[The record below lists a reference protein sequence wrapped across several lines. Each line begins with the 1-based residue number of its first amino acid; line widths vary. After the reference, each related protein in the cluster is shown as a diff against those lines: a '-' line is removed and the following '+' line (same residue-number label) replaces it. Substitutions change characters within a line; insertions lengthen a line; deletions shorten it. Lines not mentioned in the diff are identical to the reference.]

1 MIKDKQQEIKQ
12 RIKQLKS
19 DNKPVKTVI
28 SNSNMAFNIAVEL
41 VAGVIVG
48 VIIGIFLDKIF
59 ASKPI
64 FLIICIVLSII
75 AAFRLIWNKYINKD
89 KGIK

>member
-1 MIKDKQQEIKQ
+1 MAKDKRQQELKE
-12 RIKQLKS
+12 RIAKLKS
-19 DNKPVKTVI
+19 APKPVKNVV

-48 VIIGIFLDKIF
+48 VIIGIFLDKVF

-64 FLIICIVLSII
+64 FLIICIVLSIT
-75 AAFRLIWNKYINKD
+75 ASFRLIWNKYIS
-89 KGIK
+89 KGTK